1 MVVQAVGIK
10 ETLEVLEAVRLLVVD
25 LRKVLADGKISTGD
39 VGVIFDLLRQLP
51 ALNAGLQGVDLVPV
65 EVKDI
70 DAQEAEKLIA
80 KALEIGA
87 ALKA

>member
-39 VGVIFDLLRQLP
+39 VDVIFDLLRQLP
-51 ALNAGLQGVDLVPV
+51 ALNAGLQGVELVPV

>member
-51 ALNAGLQGVDLVPV
+51 ALNAGLQGVELVPV

>member
-25 LRKVLADGKISTGD
+25 LRKILADGKISTGD

-51 ALNAGLQGVDLVPV
+51 ALNAGLQGVELVPL